1 MRAATRKRRQRGT
14 AMTEMLLGLPLMI
27 LMFAGVDYFRVGY
40 AKRLETMSQSHG
52 EAWAKAYSND
62 GSCFGSGNGPFP
74 GFGDA
79 MKNMPDGN
87 GDGKPLSSDMH
98 SSMFMYG
105 IAHGPKT
112 QSVTSARWSA
122 TVGSN
127 TTITCNEVVP
137 TADNDQDVLTP
148 LADFIKSFIHM

>member
-1 MRAATRKRRQRGT
+1 MA
-14 AMTEMLLGLPLMI
+14 LL
-27 LMFAGVDYFRVGY
+27 FTGVNYFRVGY
-40 AKRLETMSQSHG
+40 ARRLETMSQSHG

-62 GSCFGSGNGPFP
+62 GSCFAGGGGPFP

-87 GDGKPLSSDMH
+87 GNGVPLSSNMK

-105 IAHGPKT
+105 LAHGPKT

-122 TVGSN
+122 TVGAN

-137 TADNDQDVLTP
+137 TEDQNVLTP
-148 LADFIKSFIHM
+148 LVDFIKSFIHM